1 MGEREREG
9 RGEGGG
15 TQRLGCKP
23 KITATKDK
31 FPPCPKLMETKETT
45 VKRVCV
51 CVCALRR
58 RRRRLLTHVTVLS
71 LPARLADAGPVVA
84 VAVFFTARMARSLVA
99 RGANPALLTL
109 ALTLGANAV
118 AATWH
123 GAQLCRSGWGE
134 RKRGEQKLKIRQVGQ

>member
-9 RGEGGG
+9 RGEGGD

-31 FPPCPKLMETKETT
+31 FPPCPKLMETKKTT
-45 VKRVCV
+45 AKRV

-58 RRRRLLTHVTVLS
+58 RRRRLTHVTVLS

>member
-1 MGEREREG
+1 MSHCGGERER
-9 RGEGGG
+9 GGD

-51 CVCALRR
+51 CVLRR
-58 RRRRLLTHVTVLS
+58 RRRRRQITHVTVLS